1 MVLER
6 FYHFLEFEKRYSP
19 HTLIGY
25 KADLSQFGIFLS
37 ENFDNITPDQANHL
51 HIRGWLSEL
60 IQSNHNSK
68 TVNRKISTLRSFFN
82 FLERN
87 QLLSVNPMAKVSAPK
102 LVRRLPVFVSEQE
115 INHLLEDIEFD
126 HDFKGSRDRLILEM
140 FYCTG
145 IRLAEL
151 IELKH
156 GDIDQDVKQIK
167 VTGKGNKQRIIPMID
182 SLLISYRNYLQQK
195 EILFACN
202 QQDAVFI
209 TDSGNKVY
217 RKFVYRVVNTY
228 LSSTTTVSKKS
239 PHVMRHSFATHM
251 LNHGADL
258 NAIKELLGHSS
269 LSATQVYTHNTV
281 EKLKKVYKQA
291 HPKA

>member
-25 KADLSQFGIFLS
+25 KADLSQFGLHLS
-37 ENFDNITPDQANHL
+37 QNYDGITPDQANHL

-60 IQSNHNSK
+60 LLTSHTSK
-68 TVNRKISTLRSFFN
+68 TVNRKISTLRSFFR

-87 QLLSVNPMAKVSAPK
+87 QLLSCNPMDKVSAPK
-102 LVRRLPVFVSEQE
+102 LERRLPVFVSENE
-115 INHLLEDIEFD
+115 INNLLD
-126 HDFKGSRDRLILEM
+126 HILFEQDFKGTRDRLILEM

-151 IELKH
+151 IELRH
-156 GDIDQDVKQIK
+156 ADIDMQVNQIRVK
-167 VTGKGNKQRIIPMID
+167 GKGNKQRIIPMID
-182 SLLISYRNYLQQK
+182 SLLISYKNYLVQK
-195 EILFACN
+195 ELLFACN
-202 QQDAVFI
+202 QQDAVFVA
-209 TDSGNKVY
+209 DSGNKVY